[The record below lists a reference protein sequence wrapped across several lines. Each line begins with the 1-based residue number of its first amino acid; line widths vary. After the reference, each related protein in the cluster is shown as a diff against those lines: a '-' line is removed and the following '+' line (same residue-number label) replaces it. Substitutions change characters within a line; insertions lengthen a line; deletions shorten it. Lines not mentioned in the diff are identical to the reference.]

1 MSNQISLKR
10 AAIINAVSKYAT
22 VIVNLLANAILARI
36 LTPKDYGVVAIITL
50 FSTFFSVFSDMGI
63 GSAVIQDKTLTKQ
76 ENIDIFSWT
85 VYLGIAIASIFA
97 IFSFAISDFYNNKV
111 YIPLGFIL
119 SIAIFFNTL
128 NMVPTAILMKDKHFI
143 YVGIR
148 NIIAAIFNFLV
159 TLILGLNGFKAYS
172 VVWGNVVNAVILFFL
187 NIIGSKLQF
196 KILPRWNSLRKI
208 LGFSMYQF
216 FYSIVNYLSRNL
228 DNLLTGK
235 FLGDEALGY
244 YDKAYKLM
252 LYPINNFT
260 QVINPVIHP
269 ILSEHKDN
277 IEYIYQ
283 KYIQIVE
290 ILTLVGAYVSVIC
303 FFGAR
308 EIIHILYGEQWGLSI
323 QCFQILS
330 LTICVQMVSSSA
342 GTIYQSLGNTKM
354 MFYSGLSY
362 MVETVICIVGSLQFK
377 SIIALS
383 YGVMIALFLK
393 FIIEFY
399 FLIKQCFNY
408 SLLSFYK
415 IFFPYIFIIIG
426 CSLTLY
432 FNSLLIEKKFND
444 FISIFE
450 KGIIGTIAFLIM
462 LLITK
467 KIYIVKKLIKR

>member
-10 AAIINAVSKYAT
+10 AAIINAISKYAT

-97 IFSFAISDFYNNKV
+97 IFSFVISDFYNNKV

-143 YVGIR
+143 YVGVR

-172 VVWGNVVNAVILFFL
+172 IVWGNVVNAVILFFL

-196 KILPRWNSLRKI
+196 KILPRWNSIKKI
-208 LGFSMYQF
+208 FGFSMYQF
-216 FYSIVNYLSRNL
+216 FYSIVNYFSRNL

-277 IEYIYQ
+277 KEYIYQ

-290 ILTLVGAYVSVIC
+290 ILTLVGVYVSVIC
-303 FFGAR
+303 FFCAG
-308 EIIHILYGEQWGLSI
+308 EIIHILYGKQWDLSI

-330 LTICVQMVSSSA
+330 LTICAQMVSSSVGA
-342 GTIYQSLGNTKM
+342 IYQSLDNTKM

-362 MVETVICIVGSLQFK
+362 MAETVICIVGSLQFK